1 MVMHYAPAVCQAHP
15 LDMGILVTPHKCPL
29 SSHCEVRKLRPG
41 KDSWLQ
47 VWVASRAWPLRR
59 PPEPTHL
66 LLLSLGQEQALVTL
80 LLQGGH
86 LLTQL
91 FLLGLQPGQ
100 QLLPLPLELTLQA
113 GPLCAQLPPR
123 RLLRARQ
130 RCA

>member
-1 MVMHYAPAVCQAHP
+1 MCQAHP
-15 LDMGILVTPHKCPL
+15 LDMGVSVMPHKRPL
-29 SSHCEVRKLRPG
+29 SSHCEVRRLRPR
-41 KDSWLQ
+41 KDSWPQ
-47 VWVASRAWPLRR
+47 ACAASRDWPLRR

-66 LLLSLGQEQALVTL
+66 LLLSLGQEQALVAL

-91 FLLGLQPGQ
+91 FLLSLQPGQ

-123 RLLRARQ
+123 CLLRARP